1 MNGTFVRHS
10 LYLGRSK
17 KKLLSKK
24 MNATNSSTVGSREE
38 QLQYW
43 SRRFGLSPHEL
54 DRIWRLYGVLYP
66 MPRCDQQVPS
76 DGAR

>member
-1 MNGTFVRHS
+1 MNDTDSGPIS
-10 LYLGRSK
+10 
-17 KKLLSKK
+17 
-24 MNATNSSTVGSREE
+24 SREE

-43 SRRFGLSPHEL
+43 SRRFGVSPHEL
-54 DRIWRLYGVLYP
+54 DHIWRLYGVLYP

>member
-1 MNGTFVRHS
+1 MNDTDSGPVS
-10 LYLGRSK
+10 
-17 KKLLSKK
+17 
-24 MNATNSSTVGSREE
+24 SREE